1 MISLNL
7 RFIKLIKMKIF
18 LSFAVL
24 GLLLATSCTSEN
36 ETTVE
41 ETSVV
46 NVLEG
51 YAVFGDTIHPEGAIS
66 AEEMLVKYQE
76 MQEGDTLEVKF
87 SSVIE
92 NVCQNK
98 GCWMYLELNDEESAY
113 IRFKD
118 YGFFMP
124 FNASESV
131 AIVEGKAFVSVR
143 SVEALQHDAE
153 DEGLSEEEIAAITEP
168 EVSYSFT
175 AHGVL
180 IKE

>member
-7 RFIKLIKMKIF
+7 RLIKLIKMKI
-18 LSFAVL
+18 LLPFAVL

-51 YAVFGDTIHPEGAIS
+51 YAVFGDTINPEGAIS

-113 IRFKD
+113 IRFKE

-124 FNASESV
+124 FNASESE

>member
-7 RFIKLIKMKIF
+7 RLIKLIIMKILF
-18 LSFAVL
+18 PFAVF
-24 GLLLATSCTSEN
+24 GFLLATSCASGSD
-36 ETTVE
+36 TTVDE
-41 ETSVV
+41 
-46 NVLEG
+46 NPINLLEG
-51 YAVFGDTIHPEGAIS
+51 YAVFGDTISPEGAIS

-168 EVSYSFT
+168 EISYSFT